1 MEKNWIRRRVKMVN
15 NKKSMSYY
23 IMWVPKSEEDIIRNI
38 LNKEI
43 KTEEDLAL
51 LGDILSR
58 INAQGNFKLG

>member
-1 MEKNWIRRRVKMVN
+1 MVN